1 MAQVTLYL
9 DEETI
14 KRLRRAAR
22 ASGLSQSRWLAELV
36 REKTARQWPDAV
48 RELAGAWGDFPEA
61 AELRRTAGRDVKRE
75 RL

>member
-14 KRLRRAAR
+14 ERVRRAAR
-22 ASGLSQSRWLAELV
+22 ASGLSRSRWLAALV

-48 RELAGAWGDFPEA
+48 RDLAGAWGDFPEA
-61 AELRRTAGRDVKRE
+61 GELRRSAGRDVKRE
-75 RL
+75 PL